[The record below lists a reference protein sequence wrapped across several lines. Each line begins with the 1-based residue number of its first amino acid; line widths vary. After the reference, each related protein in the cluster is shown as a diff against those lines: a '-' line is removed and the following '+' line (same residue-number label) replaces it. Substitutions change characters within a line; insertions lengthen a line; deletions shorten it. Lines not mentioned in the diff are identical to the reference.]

1 MSMFLKFD
9 FYLLLRYLWCIGQC
23 ICRDASK
30 SGQFGDGPCYMLNG
44 LLMVLVP
51 YPLEPDLAKPK
62 FFDYCS

>member
-9 FYLLLRYLWCIGQC
+9 FYLLLWYLWCIGQC
-23 ICRDASK
+23 ICQDASI
-30 SGQFGDGPCYMLNG
+30 SGQFADGLF
-44 LLMVLVP
+44 MVLVP